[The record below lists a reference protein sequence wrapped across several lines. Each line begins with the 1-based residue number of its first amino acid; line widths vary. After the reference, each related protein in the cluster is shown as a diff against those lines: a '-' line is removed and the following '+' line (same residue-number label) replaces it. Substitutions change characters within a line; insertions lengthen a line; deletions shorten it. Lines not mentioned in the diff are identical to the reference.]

1 MDGWMNSPYTVT
13 TTRAPAVL
21 KTPILMDN
29 FSDRLTF
36 EGAGGQTDD
45 TENFQRENFSGQVP
59 MEFLRIQD
67 SEKVFEDKLKKK
79 I

>member
-1 MDGWMNSPYTVT
+1 
-13 TTRAPAVL
+13 
-21 KTPILMDN
+21 MDN